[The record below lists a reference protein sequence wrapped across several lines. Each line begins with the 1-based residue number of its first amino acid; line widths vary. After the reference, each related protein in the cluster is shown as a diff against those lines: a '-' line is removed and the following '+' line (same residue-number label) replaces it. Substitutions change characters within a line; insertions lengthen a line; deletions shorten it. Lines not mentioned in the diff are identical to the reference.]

1 MGKFDGKVALV
12 TGAGRMRGIGRY
24 AALAFA
30 KEGAAVTVTGT
41 GRDPA
46 TFPSDERDAGW
57 RDVDSVAHEI
67 NERFGRGPAKIG
79 MHLVLDVT
87 DPVQVQAAV
96 DRTVAEFGRVDFLV
110 NNASASR
117 MAAWAAF
124 EDLTPEAWR
133 HVMDVKVTGAF
144 LCTQAVTKQL
154 LRQSGGGSIVNVI
167 SVEAKISR
175 ATDLA
180 YATAS
185 GALYTFTKKAGR
197 ALAPDGIRVN
207 AISPGTTDTARND
220 SLYGYPRTQDW
231 DDRLQTIPLGR
242 AGTPEE
248 MGNFAAW
255 LCSKEAEFIVG
266 QCIEIDGGQSA

>member
-1 MGKFDGKVALV
+1 MGKFDGKVALI

-30 KEGAAVTVTGT
+30 KEGASVVVTGT
-41 GRDPA
+41 GRDPS
-46 TFPSDERDAGW
+46 TFPDDEREVGW
-57 RDVDSVAHEI
+57 RDVDSVAQEI
-67 NERFGRGPAKIG
+67 NERFGRGADKIG
-79 MHLVLDVT
+79 MPLLLDVS
-87 DPVQVQAAV
+87 DPAQVQDAV

-117 MAAWAAF
+117 LAAWAAF
-124 EDLTPEAWR
+124 EDLTLEAWR

-144 LCTQAVTKQL
+144 LCTQAVTKEL
-154 LRQSGGGSIVNVI
+154 LRQGGGGSIVNVI

-197 ALAPDGIRVN
+197 ALAPHGIRVN
-207 AISPGTTDTARND
+207 GISPGTTDTARND
-220 SLYGYPRTQDW
+220 TLYGYPRTQDW
-231 DDRLQTIPLGR
+231 DDRLETIPLGR

>member
-12 TGAGRMRGIGRY
+12 TGAGRMRGIGRH

-41 GRDPA
+41 GRDPS
-46 TFPSDERDAGW
+46 TFPDDERDAGW
-57 RDVDSVAHEI
+57 CDVESVAQEI
-67 NERFGRGPAKIG
+67 VKNLGVGALPR
-79 MHLVLDVT
+79 VLYVT
-87 DPVQVQAAV
+87 DPAQVQDAV

-117 MAAWAAF
+117 MAAWAEF
-124 EDLTPEAWR
+124 VDLTPEAWR

-144 LCTQAVTKQL
+144 LCTQAVTKEL
-154 LRQSGGGSIVNVI
+154 LRQGGGGSIVNVI

-197 ALAPDGIRVN
+197 ALAPHGIRVN

-220 SLYGYPRTQDW
+220 TLYGYPRTQVW
-231 DDRLQTIPLGR
+231 DDRLESIPLGR

-266 QCIEIDGGQSA
+266 QCIEIDGGQAA

>member
-41 GRDPA
+41 GRDPSA
-46 TFPSDERDAGW
+46 FPEDEQAAGW
-57 RDVDSVAHEI
+57 RDVESVAQEI
-67 NERFGRGPAKIG
+67 TGSLAGKALP
-79 MHLVLDVT
+79 MTLDVT
-87 DPVQVQAAV
+87 DAAQVQEAV
-96 DRTVAEFGRVDFLV
+96 AKTVAEFGRVDYLV

-117 MAAWAAF
+117 MAAWEAF
-124 EDLTPEAWR
+124 EDLTPEQWR

-144 LCTQAVTKQL
+144 LCTQAVTREL
-154 LRQSGGGSIVNVI
+154 LRRESGGSIVNVI

-185 GALYTFTKKAGR
+185 GALYTFTQKAGR
-197 ALAPDGIRVN
+197 ALAPHGIRVN
-207 AISPGTTDTARND
+207 GISPGTTDTARND
-220 SLYGYPRTQDW
+220 NLYGYPRSKDW
-231 DDRLQTIPLGR
+231 DDRLQSIPLGR

-266 QCIEIDGGQSA
+266 QCIEIDGGQAA

>member
-30 KEGAAVTVTGT
+30 REGAAVAVTGT
-41 GRDPA
+41 GRDPS
-46 TFPSDERDAGW
+46 TFPDDEKKAGW
-57 RDVDSVAHEI
+57 LDVESVAQEI
-67 NERFGRGPAKIG
+67 SATGALPLA
-79 MHLVLDVT
+79 LDVS
-87 DPVQVQAAV
+87 DPVQVQQAV

-117 MAAWAAF
+117 LAAWADF
-124 EDLTPEAWR
+124 VDLSQEAWQ

-144 LCTQAVTKQL
+144 LCTQAVTKEL
-154 LRQSGGGSIVNVI
+154 LRQGGGGSIVNVI

-175 ATDLA
+175 PTDLA

-197 ALAPDGIRVN
+197 ALAPHGIRVN
-207 AISPGTTDTARND
+207 GISPGTTDTSRND
-220 SLYGYPRTQDW
+220 TLYGFPRSQDW
-231 DDRLQTIPLGR
+231 DDRLETIPLGR
-242 AGTPEE
+242 AGTPDE